1 MQQQWE
7 KQQDYSVNMRD
18 IMSLNILGNNRE
30 DSLDSH
36 HAQNRKR
43 YNVSN
48 NNHNV
53 SKMYFAPLDQVN
65 EFSADNNRQQAN
77 ATTSNAGFINHID

>member
-1 MQQQWE
+1 
-7 KQQDYSVNMRD
+7 MRD
-18 IMSLNILGNNRE
+18 IMSLNILGNNR
-30 DSLDSH
+30 DDNVDSH
-36 HAQNRKR
+36 HPQNRKR

-65 EFSADNNRQQAN
+65 EFSDNNR
-77 ATTSNAGFINHID
+77 

>member
-1 MQQQWE
+1 
-7 KQQDYSVNMRD
+7 MRD
-18 IMSLNILGNNRE
+18 IMSLNILGNNRD
-30 DSLDSH
+30 DSVDSH

-65 EFSADNNRQQAN
+65 EFTDNNR
-77 ATTSNAGFINHID
+77 